1 MELTNLIIPGL
12 RTVLARQRRDYG
24 ISEDFPAQFPVDEQ
38 APQIDNT
45 PVHNLA
51 MERQCGTTD
60 HRLKKLQTLGAV
72 ARSMIIQR
80 TKDLLN
86 ETTTS
91 FRSFEAE
98 TEKRRLLELEWSSKM
113 KQKFSDGAEAKQVD
127 AAISEKKRLALLDG
141 LKKAGGPFTDADEVK
156 AYIASSDYP
165 EPVKKL
171 RMKAE
176 IQFARDSTTRLPKTY
191 PLFRIQVTLPNKKRR
206 DKTSEE
212 YAEALVAYLGK
223 RNDVIKLD
231 YSTSKLHC
239 RI

>member
-1 MELTNLIIPGL
+1 M
-12 RTVLARQRRDYG
+12 LARQRRDYR
-24 ISEDFPAQFPVDEQ
+24 ISEDFPVQFPVDEQ

-80 TKDLLN
+80 TKELLN

-91 FRSFEAE
+91 FRSFKAE

-127 AAISEKKRLALLDG
+127 ADISEKSALRCLM
-141 LKKAGGPFTDADEVK
+141 V
-156 AYIASSDYP
+156 
-165 EPVKKL
+165 
-171 RMKAE
+171 
-176 IQFARDSTTRLPKTY
+176 
-191 PLFRIQVTLPNKKRR
+191 
-206 DKTSEE
+206 
-212 YAEALVAYLGK
+212 
-223 RNDVIKLD
+223 
-231 YSTSKLHC
+231 
-239 RI
+239 